1 MDIGPDDHHTITI
14 GHTSEA
20 RTRSSDDSS
29 DSSTQ
34 PAVTPGFENAG
45 QQDIQDADID
55 VRDGLEQLLRDPYC
69 HGMQEIPS
77 AVEERARVLRYLLRE
92 QGQRTITAPSDLT
105 SSHSS
110 LDETSNEGTGTP
122 NPTSL
127 NIPDDLEPATTTI
140 DPGSPLFIHF
150 SHGLALTVG
159 SALGS
164 IPPSNGTCLEAFLVP
179 NKAKLTAGARAWSKH
194 SHRSQP
200 SAPAP
205 SLTLVREVPAPESEP
220 STRPSHLLDST
231 SGSGLC
237 DDGTTAISGSLEQL
251 TVVDSDS
258 NPRPTT
264 SDPTLPPKQKKQK
277 QKKNKDENNRDNGW
291 WGAPSGPVS
300 TINER
305 VLELFWKVMNGATW
319 RNLHWLPHQVLVYE
333 VRVPEGYGMRWSQD
347 QSPLSP
353 SSGTGDQE
361 GGERGLGR
369 AWIFRGFVEPMMENG
384 HEVGWR
390 HPI

>member
-1 MDIGPDDHHTITI
+1 
-14 GHTSEA
+14 
-20 RTRSSDDSS
+20 
-29 DSSTQ
+29 
-34 PAVTPGFENAG
+34 
-45 QQDIQDADID
+45 
-55 VRDGLEQLLRDPYC
+55 
-69 HGMQEIPS
+69 
-77 AVEERARVLRYLLRE
+77 
-92 QGQRTITAPSDLT
+92 
-105 SSHSS
+105 
-110 LDETSNEGTGTP
+110 
-122 NPTSL
+122 
-127 NIPDDLEPATTTI
+127 
-140 DPGSPLFIHF
+140 
-150 SHGLALTVG
+150 
-159 SALGS
+159 
-164 IPPSNGTCLEAFLVP
+164 
-179 NKAKLTAGARAWSKH
+179 
-194 SHRSQP
+194 
-200 SAPAP
+200 
-205 SLTLVREVPAPESEP
+205 
-220 STRPSHLLDST
+220 LDST

-251 TVVDSDS
+251 TVADSDP